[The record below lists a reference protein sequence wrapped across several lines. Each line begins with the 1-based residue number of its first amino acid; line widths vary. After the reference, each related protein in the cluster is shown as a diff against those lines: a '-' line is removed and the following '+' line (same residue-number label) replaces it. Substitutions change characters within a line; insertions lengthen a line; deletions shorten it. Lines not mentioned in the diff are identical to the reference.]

1 MLTRA
6 PVILFENDD
15 VILADK
21 PAGVLTTGEKDDKNT
36 FEAKLQAESGKN
48 MKALH
53 RLDRDTS
60 GVVAFARNEPARK
73 LLEPL
78 FRKHETERVYLA
90 LLLGTFPSDKGTLK
104 NYLRTNPKTFT
115 EEVVYNPKFGIEA
128 RLSYKVL
135 QSGKGVSL
143 VEIRPETG
151 RTNQI
156 RVQFAH
162 DTHPVLGD
170 RKYSK
175 GKIFPVPA
183 RRTLLH
189 ARSLAFTPPDSIGG
203 GKRIQAKSPLPDDF
217 REAIA
222 EAALSMKGLG

>member
-6 PVILFENDD
+6 PAILFENEH

-36 FEAKLQAESGKN
+36 LEAKLQEQFGRGV
-48 MKALH
+48 KALH

-60 GVVAFARNEPARK
+60 GVVALAKGEAARK
-73 LLEPL
+73 QLEPL
-78 FRKHETERVYLA
+78 FRKHETERIYLA
-90 LLLGTFPSDKGTLK
+90 LVLGTFREEKGSLR
-104 NYLRTNPKTFT
+104 NYLRTNPKTYT
-115 EEVVYNPKFGIEA
+115 EEVVYNPKFGVEA
-128 RLSYKVL
+128 RLAYKVL
-135 QSGKGVSL
+135 QTGSGVSL

-162 DTHPVLGD
+162 DTHPVVGD

-189 ARSLAFTPPDSIGG
+189 ARSLAFELPESLGG
-203 GKRIQAKSPLPDDF
+203 RRVKANSPLPDDF
-217 REAIA
+217 REALA
-222 EAALSMKGLG
+222 EASLSMKGLG